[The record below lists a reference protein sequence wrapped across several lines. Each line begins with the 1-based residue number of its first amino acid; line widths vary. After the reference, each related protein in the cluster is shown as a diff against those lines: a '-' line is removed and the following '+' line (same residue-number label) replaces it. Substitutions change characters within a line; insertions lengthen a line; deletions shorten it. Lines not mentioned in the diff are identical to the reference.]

1 MKNLK
6 LVELLTEQ
14 FSYIYQNSKFTY
26 YLMHKFHRYEFI
38 FHIYYLKYAKIYGH

>member
-1 MKNLK
+1 MKKLK

-26 YLMHKFHRYEFI
+26 YLMHKFHHYDLYFI
-38 FHIYYLKYAKIYGH
+38 FII